1 MLGVLRVQAVIEN
14 GGTPL
19 AAVLLQPP
27 VTLLAEVKLDL
38 DQYQGLGSASG
49 KRFGVRDQGFPGTG
63 HFCRASGGP
72 YVQ

>member
-14 GGTPL
+14 GGTPR
-19 AAVLLQPP
+19 AAVLLHPP
-27 VTLLAEVKLDL
+27 APHLAEVNLDL
-38 DQYQGLGSASG
+38 DLYQGLGSASG
-49 KRFGVRDQGFPGTG
+49 KRLGVRDQGFPGTG